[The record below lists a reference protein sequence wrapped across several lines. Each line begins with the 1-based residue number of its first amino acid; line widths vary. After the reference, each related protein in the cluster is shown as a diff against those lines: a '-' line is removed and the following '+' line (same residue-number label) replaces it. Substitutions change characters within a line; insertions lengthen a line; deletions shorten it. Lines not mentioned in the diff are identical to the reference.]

1 MSFQLS
7 RMGVIVYDFTAFSTS
22 LGTFIACPQGVNVI
36 NILCLYNL
44 VLHLYFMSLLY
55 TRHCGQCLHLYYLR
69 TLQCLEDAQLSRQL
83 P

>member
-44 VLHLYFMSLLY
+44 VLHLYLCLY
-55 TRHCGQCLHLYYLR
+55 CIQDTAVSVY
-69 TLQCLEDAQLSRQL
+69 TFIT
-83 P
+83 